1 MSYMRRPS
9 ATSDRAY
16 TNGDGYQFPRRYD
29 LDATSRDNS
38 ADERS
43 RSRGPAAGN
52 GYGGLVG
59 GAQDDYVPRVGSPA
73 RLERSK
79 RASGEGR
86 AMSRSRSRAASQMRN
101 AENSRQ
107 VEEILRYIDRHW
119 GQMANESCVPVK
131 VALQLMDQSSLGL
144 ADQYQSFQET
154 HQQLQNALKAIV
166 NQHHQGFN
174 SSIGTFHQ
182 IQASIQ
188 SSQQRVRSLKQ
199 SLVQAKGNLRTTR
212 PELKAFAQSSQS
224 YDHMLQTLAYIEQLQ
239 LMPAKLEAQ
248 ISEKRFLGA
257 VETLQ
262 DALKLMHKPD
272 MEDIGALSDLR
283 VYFSNQEHSITD
295 ILIQEL
301 HSHLYLKSPYCEERW
316 KQYTNRSTTTG
327 TASFE
332 IEGRQLYRF
341 LESFDPSQIL
351 TEDTSRNPEAD
362 TFSYIQLLVEAL
374 DRMSRLDLAVDQ
386 IEQRLPVELF
396 RVVERSYTEVE
407 QNYPGLIR
415 GAAKQQHFQL
425 DNINADINQD
435 KKMILDDMLSTL
447 YAKFEAI
454 AEGHRVLHEVI
465 GGILSRQGSHEPAL
479 LRSFRELWKLYQS
492 EIRSLLHD
500 HLAASGS
507 PENSSHPEHHHA
519 ANVFKPHTRD
529 RNKRLFKLADT
540 DSKSTE
546 LTIEKEDLDF
556 ILKSSVPGLAATG
569 TTPAVKDA
577 ESEKNEDRS
586 ATGHKLLVEPSV
598 FNMGILLPPSLS
610 FLTRLKDIVPPSSE
624 IVTSTLTSF
633 LDDFLMNVFHPQL
646 EEALADMCMAASAE
660 SDAFQP
666 DPKWQVRAQK
676 PVFKG
681 TSNFL
686 DLIKAFCMLLD
697 SLPHDQAFSQLVMA
711 QMRIYYDKCYN
722 WYRALVMRPQQ
733 NSSEERR
740 PKRSAALA
748 EYNADM
754 RDAVATLLAHEAE
767 NADDVQRLMQ
777 EQTASLIANVKASP
791 LTDADLI
798 FDRKCLSGLCTLY
811 NSTRWFVAHITQLR
825 HMSSSM
831 SNSNTST
838 SSRHQTRRW
847 TTLISPNPHAAIYL
861 PLDTQSSRD
870 FDAITTSMT
879 DLGSLILRT
888 LHLEMRLQ
896 ILSGVSRALN
906 TTYLL
911 GQPYND
917 PDPSI
922 LALSKQLL
930 NFDEDLSLNLPPA
943 QHKLLVLHL
952 AHPASIA
959 LTSFTS
965 SIPAMDNP
973 HGIGRMHLNILVL
986 QQVLK
991 DIEPSSSL
999 QQAADFWSWFADSP
1013 KDMVEA
1019 VKQGEL
1025 STQEAKELVRLWGS
1039 GKGDAGRVEVEE
1051 ALRGLD

>member
-1 MSYMRRPS
+1 
-9 ATSDRAY
+9 
-16 TNGDGYQFPRRYD
+16 
-29 LDATSRDNS
+29 
-38 ADERS
+38 
-43 RSRGPAAGN
+43 
-52 GYGGLVG
+52 
-59 GAQDDYVPRVGSPA
+59 
-73 RLERSK
+73 
-79 RASGEGR
+79 
-86 AMSRSRSRAASQMRN
+86 
-101 AENSRQ
+101 
-107 VEEILRYIDRHW
+107 
-119 GQMANESCVPVK
+119 
-131 VALQLMDQSSLGL
+131 
-144 ADQYQSFQET
+144 
-154 HQQLQNALKAIV
+154 
-166 NQHHQGFN
+166 
-174 SSIGTFHQ
+174 
-182 IQASIQ
+182 
-188 SSQQRVRSLKQ
+188 
-199 SLVQAKGNLRTTR
+199 
-212 PELKAFAQSSQS
+212 
-224 YDHMLQTLAYIEQLQ
+224 
-239 LMPAKLEAQ
+239 
-248 ISEKRFLGA
+248 
-257 VETLQ
+257 
-262 DALKLMHKPD
+262 
-272 MEDIGALSDLR
+272 
-283 VYFSNQEHSITD
+283 
-295 ILIQEL
+295 
-301 HSHLYLKSPYCEERW
+301 
-316 KQYTNRSTTTG
+316 
-327 TASFE
+327 
-332 IEGRQLYRF
+332 
-341 LESFDPSQIL
+341 
-351 TEDTSRNPEAD
+351 
-362 TFSYIQLLVEAL
+362 
-374 DRMSRLDLAVDQ
+374 
-386 IEQRLPVELF
+386 
-396 RVVERSYTEVE
+396 
-407 QNYPGLIR
+407 
-415 GAAKQQHFQL
+415 
-425 DNINADINQD
+425 
-435 KKMILDDMLSTL
+435 
-447 YAKFEAI
+447 
-454 AEGHRVLHEVI
+454 
-465 GGILSRQGSHEPAL
+465 
-479 LRSFRELWKLYQS
+479 
-492 EIRSLLHD
+492 
-500 HLAASGS
+500 
-507 PENSSHPEHHHA
+507 
-519 ANVFKPHTRD
+519 
-529 RNKRLFKLADT
+529 
-540 DSKSTE
+540 
-546 LTIEKEDLDF
+546 
-556 ILKSSVPGLAATG
+556 
-569 TTPAVKDA
+569 
-577 ESEKNEDRS
+577 
-586 ATGHKLLVEPSV
+586 
-598 FNMGILLPPSLS
+598 
-610 FLTRLKDIVPPSSE
+610 
-624 IVTSTLTSF
+624 
-633 LDDFLMNVFHPQL
+633 
-646 EEALADMCMAASAE
+646 
-660 SDAFQP
+660 
-666 DPKWQVRAQK
+666 
-676 PVFKG
+676 
-681 TSNFL
+681 
-686 DLIKAFCMLLD
+686 
-697 SLPHDQAFSQLVMA
+697 VMA

>member
-1 MSYMRRPS
+1 M
-9 ATSDRAY
+9 ASD
-16 TNGDGYQFPRRYD
+16 
-29 LDATSRDNS
+29 
-38 ADERS
+38 
-43 RSRGPAAGN
+43 
-52 GYGGLVG
+52 
-59 GAQDDYVPRVGSPA
+59 
-73 RLERSK
+73 K
-79 RASGEGR
+79 
-86 AMSRSRSRAASQMRN
+86 
-101 AENSRQ
+101 
-107 VEEILRYIDRHW
+107 
-119 GQMANESCVPVK
+119 CVPVK
-131 VALQLMDQSSLGL
+131 VALQLMDNSSLGL
-144 ADQYQSFQET
+144 ADQYQHFRDT
-154 HQQLQNALKAIV
+154 HHQLQSSLKAIV

-182 IQASIQ
+182 IQASIH

-239 LMPAKLEAQ
+239 LMPAELEAHMA
-248 ISEKRFLGA
+248 EKRFLRA

-272 MEDIGALSDLR
+272 MEDIGALTDLR

-301 HSHLYLKSPYCEERW
+301 HSHLYLKSPYCQERW
-316 KQYTNRSTTTG
+316 KQYTNRSAATG
-327 TASFE
+327 AQSFE

-341 LESFDPSQIL
+341 LESFDPSHIL

-362 TFSYIQLLVEAL
+362 TFSYIQLLLESL
-374 DRMSRLDLAVDQ
+374 DRMSRLDLAIDQ

-396 RVVERSYTEVE
+396 RVVETSYSEVE
-407 QNYPGLIR
+407 QKYPSLIR

-425 DNINADINQD
+425 ENINAEVNQD

-454 AEGHRVLHEVI
+454 AEGHRVLHEVV
-465 GGILSRQGSHEPAL
+465 GGIMSRQGGDEPVL
-479 LRSFRELWKLYQS
+479 LRSFRELWKLFQS

-500 HLAASGS
+500 HLAVSGS
-507 PENSSHPEHHHA
+507 PDKPSHSDQHHA
-519 ANVFKPHTRD
+519 ANMFKPHTRD

-540 DSKSTE
+540 DTKSTE
-546 LTIEKEDLDF
+546 LAIEKEDLDF
-556 ILKSSVPGLAATG
+556 ILKSSVPGLAVTG
-569 TTPAVKDA
+569 TSPVTKVNENDKT
-577 ESEKNEDRS
+577 EDRS

-610 FLTRLKDIVPPSSE
+610 FLSRLKDIVPPSSE
-624 IVTSTLTSF
+624 IVLSSLTSF
-633 LDDFLMNVFHPQL
+633 LDDFLINVFLPQL
-646 EEALADMCMAASAE
+646 EEALTDMCMAAAAE
-660 SDAFQP
+660 ADAFQQ

-681 TSNFL
+681 TSSFL
-686 DLIKAFCMLLD
+686 DLTRAFCMLLD

-722 WYRALVMRPQQ
+722 WYRALVTRPQLDATT
-733 NSSEERR
+733 ELK

-754 RDAVATLLAHEAE
+754 RDAVARLLAHEAE
-767 NADDVQRLMQ
+767 DADYVQRLMQ
-777 EQTASLIANVKASP
+777 EQTASLITNVKTSP

-798 FDRKCLSGLCTLY
+798 LDRKSLGGLCTLY
-811 NSTRWFVAHITQLR
+811 NSTRWFVAHVTQLR

-831 SNSNTST
+831 SNSNTSN
-838 SSRHQTRRW
+838 SRHQTRRW

-861 PLDTQSSRD
+861 PLDAQSARD
-870 FDAITTSMT
+870 FDALTTSMT
-879 DLGSLILRT
+879 ELGSLILRT
-888 LHLEMRLQ
+888 LHLELRLQ
-896 ILSGVSRALN
+896 ILSGVSRAMN

-917 PDPSI
+917 PDPAI
-922 LALSKQLL
+922 LALSRQLL
-930 NFDEDLSLNLPPA
+930 NLDEDLALHLPST

-959 LTSFTS
+959 LTSFASNIT
-965 SIPAMDNP
+965 AMDAP
-973 HGIGRMHLNILVL
+973 AGIGRMHLNILVL

-991 DIEPSSSL
+991 DVESGSSL
-999 QQAADFWSWFADSP
+999 QSAADFWSWFNDSP
-1013 KDMVEA
+1013 REIIKGVES
-1019 VKQGEL
+1019 GEL
-1025 STQEAKELVRLWGS
+1025 SKEEGRQLVRLWGS
-1039 GKGDAGRVEVEE
+1039 GRGDAHRVEVEE
-1051 ALRGLD
+1051 ALKGLAE

>member
-9 ATSDRAY
+9 TDDRGAY
-16 TNGDGYQFPRRYD
+16 TNGDGYQYPRRYD
-29 LDATSRDNS
+29 LDTTTRDNS

-43 RSRGPAAGN
+43 RSRGPAAGG
-52 GYGGLVG
+52 GYGGLG
-59 GAQDDYVPRVGSPA
+59 RAQDDFIPRVGSPA

-86 AMSRSRSRAASQMRN
+86 AVSRSRSRAASQMR
-101 AENSRQ
+101 AQENSKQ
-107 VEEILRYIDRHW
+107 VEDILRYIDRHW

-144 ADQYQSFQET
+144 AGQYDSFQDT
-154 HQQLQNALKAIV
+154 HQQLQSALKAIV

-188 SSQQRVRSLKQ
+188 SSQQRVRTLKQ

-224 YDHMLQTLAYIEQLQ
+224 YDQMLQTLAYIEQLQ
-239 LMPAKLEAQ
+239 LMPEKLEAQ

-262 DALKLMHKPD
+262 DALKIMHKPD

-374 DRMSRLDLAVDQ
+374 DRMSRLDLAIDQ

-407 QNYPGLIR
+407 QNYPGIIR

-435 KKMILDDMLSTL
+435 KKMILEDMLSTL

-465 GGILSRQGSHEPAL
+465 GGILSRQGSDEPAL

-507 PENSSHPEHHHA
+507 PENSSHPEHHHTT
-519 ANVFKPHTRD
+519 NMFKPHARD

-569 TTPAVKDA
+569 TTSAAKDA
-577 ESEKNEDRS
+577 ENEKNEDRS

-624 IVTSTLTSF
+624 IVLSTLTSF
-633 LDDFLMNVFHPQL
+633 LDDFLINVFLPQL
-646 EEALADMCMAASAE
+646 EEALTDMCMAASIE
-660 SDAFQP
+660 SDAFQQ

-681 TSNFL
+681 TANFL

-733 NSSEERR
+733 DSTEERK

-767 NADDVQRLMQ
+767 DADDVQRLMQ

-798 FDRKCLSGLCTLY
+798 LDRKCLAGLY
-811 NSTRWFVAHITQLR
+811 
-825 HMSSSM
+825 
-831 SNSNTST
+831 
-838 SSRHQTRRW
+838 
-847 TTLISPNPHAAIYL
+847 
-861 PLDTQSSRD
+861 TQSSRD

-879 DLGSLILRT
+879 ELGSLILRT
-888 LHLEMRLQ
+888 LHLELRLQ
-896 ILSGVSRALN
+896 ILHGVARAMN

-917 PDPSI
+917 PDPAI
-922 LALSKQLL
+922 LTLSTHL
-930 NFDEDLSLNLPPA
+930 LSLDETLSLHLPLA
-943 QHKLLVLHL
+943 QHSLLVLHIS
-952 AHPASIA
+952 HPSSVA
-959 LTSFTS
+959 LTTFTP
-965 SIPAMDNP
+965 SIPAMDI
-973 HGIGRMHLNILVL
+973 HGIGRMHLNIFVL
-986 QQVLK
+986 QNVLK
-991 DIEPSSSL
+991 DIDGKATL
-999 QQAADFWSWFADSP
+999 QQAADFWSWFGDSAWSIVGGFEEGALD
-1013 KDMVEA
+1013 K
-1019 VKQGEL
+1019 
-1025 STQEAKELVRLWGS
+1025 QEARELVRLWGS
-1039 GKGDAGRVEVEE
+1039 GKGDVGRVEVEE
-1051 ALRGLD
+1051 ALKRL

>member
-1 MSYMRRPS
+1 MRRPS
-9 ATSDRAY
+9 TDDRGAY
-16 TNGDGYQFPRRYD
+16 TNGDGYQYPRRYD
-29 LDATSRDNS
+29 LDTTTRDNS

-43 RSRGPAAGN
+43 RSRGPAAGG
-52 GYGGLVG
+52 GYGGLG
-59 GAQDDYVPRVGSPA
+59 RAQDDFIPRVGSPA

-86 AMSRSRSRAASQMRN
+86 AVSRSRSRAASQMR
-101 AENSRQ
+101 AQENSKQ
-107 VEEILRYIDRHW
+107 VEDILRYIDRHW

-144 ADQYQSFQET
+144 AGQYDSFQDT
-154 HQQLQNALKAIV
+154 HQQLQSALKAIV

-182 IQASIQ
+182 IQASIL
-188 SSQQRVRSLKQ
+188 SSQQRVRTLKQ

-224 YDHMLQTLAYIEQLQ
+224 YDQMLQTLAYIEQLQ
-239 LMPAKLEAQ
+239 LMPEKLEAQ

-262 DALKLMHKPD
+262 DALKIMHKPD

-374 DRMSRLDLAVDQ
+374 DRMSRLDLAIDQ

-407 QNYPGLIR
+407 QNYPGIIR

-435 KKMILDDMLSTL
+435 KKMILEDMLSTL

-465 GGILSRQGSHEPAL
+465 GGILSRQGSDEPAL

-507 PENSSHPEHHHA
+507 PENSSHPEHHHTT
-519 ANVFKPHTRD
+519 NMFKPHARD

-569 TTPAVKDA
+569 TTSAAKDA
-577 ESEKNEDRS
+577 ENEKNEDRS

-624 IVTSTLTSF
+624 IVLSTLTSF
-633 LDDFLMNVFHPQL
+633 LDDFLINVFLPQL
-646 EEALADMCMAASAE
+646 EEALTDMCMAASIE
-660 SDAFQP
+660 SDAFQL

-681 TSNFL
+681 TANFL

-733 NSSEERR
+733 DSTEERK

-767 NADDVQRLMQ
+767 DADDVQRLMQ

-798 FDRKCLSGLCTLY
+798 LDRKCLAGLCTLY
-811 NSTRWFVAHITQLR
+811 NSTRWFVAHATQLR

-831 SNSNTST
+831 SNSNTAPT
-838 SSRHQTRRW
+838 ASSRHQTRRW

-879 DLGSLILRT
+879 ELGSLILRT
-888 LHLEMRLQ
+888 LHLELRLQ
-896 ILSGVSRALN
+896 ILHGVAKAMN

-917 PDPSI
+917 PDPAI
-922 LALSKQLL
+922 LTLSTHL
-930 NFDEDLSLNLPPA
+930 LSLDETLSLHLPPA
-943 QHKLLVLHL
+943 QHSLLVLHIS
-952 AHPASIA
+952 HPSSIA
-959 LTSFTS
+959 LTTFTS
-965 SIPAMDNP
+965 TIPAMDL
-973 HGIGRMHLNILVL
+973 HGIGRMHLNIFVL
-986 QQVLK
+986 QNVLK
-991 DIEPSSSL
+991 DIDGKATL
-999 QQAADFWSWFADSP
+999 QQAADFWSWFGDSAWSIVGGFEEGALD
-1013 KDMVEA
+1013 K
-1019 VKQGEL
+1019 
-1025 STQEAKELVRLWGS
+1025 QEARELVRLWGS
-1039 GKGDAGRVEVEE
+1039 GKGDVGRVEVEE
-1051 ALRGLD
+1051 ALKRL